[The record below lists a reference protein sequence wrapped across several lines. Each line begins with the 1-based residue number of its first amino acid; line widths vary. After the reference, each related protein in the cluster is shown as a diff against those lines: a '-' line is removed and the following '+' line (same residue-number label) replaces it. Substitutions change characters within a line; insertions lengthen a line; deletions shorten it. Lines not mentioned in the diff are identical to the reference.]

1 MKFLIGLI
9 LFISSQSF
17 AQGQAANT
25 APKTDS
31 SSRNHNFE
39 DLLVQGKY
47 HFATDSVTTV
57 EADKVFDTLI
67 GGSWKRTWFYK
78 ITTEMC

>member
-1 MKFLIGLI
+1 MKFLVAFFLLIG
-9 LFISSQSF
+9 SQVL
-17 AQGQAANT
+17 AQGQGGNT
-25 APKTDS
+25 APQADA
-31 SSRNHNFE
+31 SSRNHSFE

-67 GGSWKRTWFYK
+67 GVRSDFKDRIEESASK
-78 ITTEMC
+78 K